1 MMSITKATTSLKLI
15 QSSKAQ
21 AVRKL
26 LNPCKSQAAIF
37 SKKLNLTS
45 ETRQIGDKEKSLI
58 KEQSEET
65 STKIGSSDNQN
76 VDTRD
81 SISGDHRGRNLSIGD
96 KVVLFLFSEKGKYNR
111 ISDIPDRVA
120 LSEFRR
126 AYDMQRIIG
135 CSVTMI
141 ILGLVV
147 YFGIRRTKRQI
158 SESPIHGELL
168 DSTIDGFGH
177 NVGQPRPARN
187 TARREYREGT

>member
-1 MMSITKATTSLKLI
+1 MPKVDLPLPPSKDHTYQKVGRNVC
-15 QSSKAQ
+15 SS
-21 AVRKL
+21 
-26 LNPCKSQAAIF
+26 NPPVSHHDNNAC
-37 SKKLNLTS
+37 
-45 ETRQIGDKEKSLI
+45 
-58 KEQSEET
+58 
-65 STKIGSSDNQN
+65 DNQN

-187 TARREYREGT
+187 TARGEYREGT

>member
-15 QSSKAQ
+15 QSSKTQ
-21 AVRKL
+21 AMRKL
-26 LNPCKSQAAIF
+26 LHPCKSHAAIF
-37 SKKLNLTS
+37 SKKLSLTS
-45 ETRQIGDKEKSLI
+45 EARQISNDEKSLT
-58 KEQSEET
+58 KEESKET
-65 STKIGSSDNQN
+65 SPKAGLSDNQT

-81 SISGDHRGRNLSIGD
+81 RISGDHRGRNLNIGD
-96 KVVLFLFSEKGKYNR
+96 KLVLFLFSEKGKYNR

-135 CSVTMI
+135 CSATMI
-141 ILGLVV
+141 ILGFVV

-168 DSTIDGFGH
+168 DSTITSLGH
-177 NVGQPRPARN
+177 NVGQPRPAR
-187 TARREYREGT
+187 TTVRGDYKEGT

>member
-1 MMSITKATTSLKLI
+1 MMSITKATTTLKLLH
-15 QSSKAQ
+15 SSNSQ
-21 AVRKL
+21 TVRKL
-26 LNPCKSQAAIF
+26 LNQCKSQVTIS
-37 SKKLNLTS
+37 SKMLSLS
-45 ETRQIGDKEKSLI
+45 RDSRQISDDEKRLI
-58 KEQSEET
+58 KEESKET
-65 STKIGSSDNQN
+65 STKTGFSDIQN
-76 VDTRD
+76 VDTPDRL
-81 SISGDHRGRNLSIGD
+81 SGDHKGRNLSMGD
-96 KVVLFLFSEKGKYNR
+96 KFVLFFFSEKGKYNR

-177 NVGQPRPARN
+177 NVGQPRPART
-187 TARREYREGT
+187 TARGEH

>member
-1 MMSITKATTSLKLI
+1 MMSITKATTSLKLLH
-15 QSSKAQ
+15 SSNSQ
-21 AVRKL
+21 TVRKL
-26 LNPCKSQAAIF
+26 LNQCKSQVTIF
-37 SKKLNLTS
+37 SKMLSLSS
-45 ETRQIGDKEKSLI
+45 ETRQISDDQKSIIKDKSKV
-58 KEQSEET
+58 T
-65 STKIGSSDNQN
+65 STKTGFSDIQN
-76 VDTRD
+76 VDAPDRL
-81 SISGDHRGRNLSIGD
+81 SGDHKGRNLSMGD
-96 KVVLFLFSEKGKYNR
+96 KFVLFFFSEKGKYNR

-135 CSVTMI
+135 CSATMI

-177 NVGQPRPARN
+177 NVGQPRPART
-187 TARREYREGT
+187 TARGEC